1 MVAREY
7 HCVDCGRSHVAAIWY
22 VRQSNLIGPLLKTD
36 YVCADAYN
44 QLGRALQ
51 AQWTLL
57 V

>member
-7 HCVDCGRSHVAAIWY
+7 HCVDCGRSHVAPIWY

-57 V
+57 I